1 MARVRE
7 AGCEA
12 VIFTGVE
19 PFIIDWGFLTPA
31 YTAGVAKGL
40 GAAGEGIYS
49 MSEFMPWSSRSL
61 DLNDWRDVMKRGKV
75 PLTSFSQGGYLSAQI
90 FVSVL
95 RGIRG
100 EIGRESV
107 AQAFREMKLFDSPLI
122 GTPYSFG
129 TAQRHNPN
137 RAILPMVLRDGQWRI
152 AHPDWIVAPES

>member
-1 MARVRE
+1 
-7 AGCEA
+7 
-12 VIFTGVE
+12 
-19 PFIIDWGFLTPA
+19 
-31 YTAGVAKGL
+31 
-40 GAAGEGIYS
+40 